1 MNPGSRSRFVG
12 PVAPYFDEGRGVWCS
27 ERSVGSKSSLRPPS
41 VVPQIW
47 VLLRIIPH
55 DSRHDFTVHTGPL
68 ICRSSWALKLAIFI
82 KRGCYVKRCFNR
94 GIGRSKISPG
104 RSSFETMGMIF
115 SQLWAQ
121 VFGYT
126 EMRLLMLGMDAAGK
140 TSILYK
146 LKLDENVET
155 IPTLGF
161 NVETLWH
168 GNLQLIVWDIGQEQK
183 SIWSKKIIDFSSS
196 WVSGNYELMLLHS
209 FSPNRHFTGCQDWIL
224 PLLWFIRSHF
234 RSCLL
239 ISGKINKLL
248 FPGVMWDMVRLH
260 DILYMY
266 CIYLL

>member
-1 MNPGSRSRFVG
+1 MMYPREMGVVSKRFAFEIASQQWTSGPGHASWALLLPILMKAEVSGAQTGRWVPRAVYATLQWCLRFG
-12 PVAPYFDEGRGVWCS
+12 FSS
-27 ERSVGSKSSLRPPS
+27 ESEHM
-41 VVPQIW
+41 I
-47 VLLRIIPH
+47 H
-55 DSRHDFTVHTGPL
+55 DMIFPVHTGPL

-183 SIWSKKIIDFSSS
+183 YLMAKK
-196 WVSGNYELMLLHS
+196 N
-209 FSPNRHFTGCQDWIL
+209 
-224 PLLWFIRSHF
+224 WFF
-234 RSCLL
+234 
-239 ISGKINKLL
+239 
-248 FPGVMWDMVRLH
+248 
-260 DILYMY
+260 
-266 CIYLL
+266 

>member
-1 MNPGSRSRFVG
+1 MYPREMGVVSKRFAFEIASQQWTSGPGH
-12 PVAPYFDEGRGVWCS
+12 A
-27 ERSVGSKSSLRPPS
+27 
-41 VVPQIW
+41 
-47 VLLRIIPH
+47 
-55 DSRHDFTVHTGPL
+55 
-68 ICRSSWALKLAIFI
+68 SWALLLPILMKAEVSGAQNGRWVPRAVDDRLQRCLRFGFSSESLHMIHDMMLQSTLVHWFAEVLELLAIFI

-183 SIWSKKIIDFSSS
+183 YLIET
-196 WVSGNYELMLLHS
+196 N
-209 FSPNRHFTGCQDWIL
+209 N
-224 PLLWFIRSHF
+224 WFF
-234 RSCLL
+234 
-239 ISGKINKLL
+239 
-248 FPGVMWDMVRLH
+248 
-260 DILYMY
+260 
-266 CIYLL
+266 